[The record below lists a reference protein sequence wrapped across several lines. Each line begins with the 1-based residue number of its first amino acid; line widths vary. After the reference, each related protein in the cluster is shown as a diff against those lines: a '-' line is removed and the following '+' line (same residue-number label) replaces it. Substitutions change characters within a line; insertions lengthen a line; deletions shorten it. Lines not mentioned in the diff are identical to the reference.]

1 MPGSSPGSGP
11 GSGPGRCGQ
20 TPGQTP
26 GQRCRSRGCHWAT
39 PRTCGT
45 IEPAEPL
52 NLRNHSALHWANN
65 STSSH
70 PSAPATTPQM
80 VMVMMSSRL
89 CRRPCGL
96 LGSAKLL
103 KCSTKLVPAP
113 LLIIT
118 TPHNLNLSL
127 ASSLDSISTLNL
139 ECVCPAYRISGGP
152 ISVVSTQR
160 PCCCCSSEAV
170 ISSGL
175 AAGLVCSFTD
185 WSLTVHG
192 RVDSRSIAWIAVVSR
207 QVV

>member
-1 MPGSSPGSGP
+1 MLLTHARKQSGSGP
-11 GSGPGRCGQ
+11 DRCGQ

-39 PRTCGT
+39 PRICGT
-45 IEPAEPL
+45 IEPAEPFGL
-52 NLRNHSALHWANN
+52 ALGEQLHVVPSLGAGHHAAAGHGDDVQQIVPPALRPPGIRQTAEMFHQAGSRAAAHHHYP
-65 STSSH
+65 SQPEPIPCFVPRFYQH
-70 PSAPATTPQM
+70 PQFRM
-80 VMVMMSSRL
+80 RL
-89 CRRPCGL
+89 PCL
-96 LGSAKLL
+96 PYL
-103 KCSTKLVPAP
+103 
-113 LLIIT
+113 
-118 TPHNLNLSL
+118 
-127 ASSLDSISTLNL
+127 
-139 ECVCPAYRISGGP
+139 GGP